1 MRRFLARPSGVSLAY
16 RLRYRPDEVPKL
28 LLNPTLGNHV
38 LRTCLGL
45 DPRINQARLRSFTR
59 RVLREAGLAN
69 ETLQPSQ
76 LADVLERHLRQTFR
90 YTTASTRDPAL
101 EPVEEF
107 LFVKRAGHCE
117 FFASALALLL
127 RCEGVPARVVT
138 GFRGGEFNPWTG
150 TYTIRQREAH
160 AWTEA
165 LVEDGW
171 RRYDATPADQAGGGP
186 GGVLGAAGQL
196 KDWVELKWFQYVI
209 AYDAYDQQNA
219 LFLLRETL
227 APHLAAAGAFLS
239 RPGGWALAL
248 VLALALAAGLGGLL
262 ARLLGRRPWRGGLV
276 VAGAPAASPLSR
288 LLSALAR

>member
-1 MRRFLARPSGVSLAY
+1 MVGLEDIGRIKQSDSVALRVELDGGAQLADPYWRGAALDQYDGSNWKTSELLSWGLRLEAIDALSVRDPMAPTADHPGLGATFYLEPLGTKYLFTLGTVESFHFKNARPPRLRRNANAAYTVARPSGVSLAY

-127 RCEGVPARVVT
+127 RRVQPVDGDLHDPPA
-138 GFRGGEFNPWTG
+138 
-150 TYTIRQREAH
+150 
-160 AWTEA
+160 
-165 LVEDGW
+165 
-171 RRYDATPADQAGGGP
+171 
-186 GGVLGAAGQL
+186 
-196 KDWVELKWFQYVI
+196 
-209 AYDAYDQQNA
+209 
-219 LFLLRETL
+219 
-227 APHLAAAGAFLS
+227 
-239 RPGGWALAL
+239 
-248 VLALALAAGLGGLL
+248 
-262 ARLLGRRPWRGGLV
+262 
-276 VAGAPAASPLSR
+276 
-288 LLSALAR
+288 